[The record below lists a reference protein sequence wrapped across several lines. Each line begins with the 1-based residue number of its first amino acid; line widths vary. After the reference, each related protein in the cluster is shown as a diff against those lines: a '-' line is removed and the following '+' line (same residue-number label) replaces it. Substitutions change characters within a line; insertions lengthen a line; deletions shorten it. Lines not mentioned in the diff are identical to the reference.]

1 MMAKR
6 HKRRLFAGAVCTQIV
21 YTVSDGADKK
31 TSKPRKPR
39 FQTQAE
45 RDEFNSKQ
53 SLDRLVALMN
63 ANFSPTSLYSTLTL
77 DTENEVHTAEEMRR
91 VRDNLVRRMQYHYPE
106 AKIVAFYGRGKTT
119 NRFHLHLVTEGIP
132 EEAIG
137 GLWGLGSVI
146 EVRHLRKHNNYI
158 DEQGNK
164 VDHGQDYTALASY
177 LHAHWRKEFGGHRY
191 KATRN
196 CIRPEPEPATEA
208 VREYSPKHPPVAPRG
223 YILVE
228 ARTTKYGYQYYKYV
242 VDQRSESKRN
252 GSRLN

>member
-1 MMAKR
+1 MAKR
-6 HKRRLFAGAVCTQIV
+6 HKRRLFTGAVCTQIV

-31 TSKPRKPR
+31 TSKPRKLR

-77 DTENEVHTAEEMRR
+77 NAENEVHTAEEMRR

-132 EEAIG
+132 EEPHAQN
-137 GLWGLGSVI
+137 SSA
-146 EVRHLRKHNNYI
+146 RKH
-158 DEQGNK
+158 
-164 VDHGQDYTALASY
+164 A
-177 LHAHWRKEFGGHRY
+177 
-191 KATRN
+191 
-196 CIRPEPEPATEA
+196 
-208 VREYSPKHPPVAPRG
+208 
-223 YILVE
+223 
-228 ARTTKYGYQYYKYV
+228 
-242 VDQRSESKRN
+242 
-252 GSRLN
+252 

>member
-1 MMAKR
+1 MAKR
-6 HKRRLFAGAVCTQIV
+6 HKRRLFTGAVCTQIV
-21 YTVSDGADKK
+21 YTVSDGADPK
-31 TSKPRKPR
+31 TSRPKKPR
-39 FQTQAE
+39 FQSQEE
-45 RDEFNSKQ
+45 REEFNSKQ

-146 EVRHLRKHNNYI
+146 EVRHLRKHNYYI

-177 LHAHWRKEFGGHRY
+177 LHAHWRKNSA
-191 KATRN
+191 ATGTRRREIVSAPSRN
-196 CIRPEPEPATEA
+196 LRPRPCASTAQSIRP
-208 VREYSPKHPPVAPRG
+208 SPRAA
-223 YILVE
+223 I
-228 ARTTKYGYQYYKYV
+228 
-242 VDQRSESKRN
+242 SS
-252 GSRLN
+252 SRLGRQSTGINIISM

>member
-6 HKRRLFAGAVCTQIV
+6 HKRRLYAGAVCTQIV

-77 DTENEVHTAEEMRR
+77 DAENEVHTAEEMRR

-119 NRFHLHLVTEGIP
+119 NRFHLHLVTEGIQ

-146 EVRHLRKHNNYI
+146 DCKPLRKHNYYL
-158 DEQGNK
+158 DENGNK
-164 VDHGQDYTALASY
+164 VDHGQDYTALANY
-177 LHAHWRKEFGGHRY
+177 LHGHWRKEFGGHRY
-191 KATRN
+191 KASRS
-196 CIRPEPEPATEA
+196 CVRPEPEPATEA

-242 VDQRSESKRN
+242 VDPRSEHKRN